1 MFARATRSK
10 LRSESS
16 ALDLIVL
23 TKVFPRFIADCS
35 RDIDLEQDFRH
46 S

>member
-1 MFARATRSK
+1 
-10 LRSESS
+10 
-16 ALDLIVL
+16 L